1 MKIKNF
7 EQFNEKYNFDDP
19 QYATEDWPSKDKESK
34 DQEVKSDSEFKEY
47 AETVLKNAHGDKF
60 NQSIADQTING
71 LLDKYGDDFGAAVG
85 ALKASL
91 S

>member
-7 EQFNEKYNFDDP
+7 EQFNEGYNFDDP
-19 QYATEDWPSKDKESK
+19 EYATEKWPTSKDN
-34 DQEVKSDSEFKEY
+34 DQEVNSDSEFKEY

-60 NQSIADQTING
+60 NQSIADQTIEG

-85 ALKASL
+85 ALKAGL
-91 S
+91 A